1 MNYYDH
7 VNVHIY
13 YAHANIFFNTFFL
26 SYIQKEINDL
36 ISNTN
41 LIKNNIK
48 ENGDSKSTMRNWETS
63 FFGNYNAICINKL
76 LITKICNKKEEREKK
91 KKVINFFVV
100 ARTWNGQEISV
111 EEVIWNLENRSQGEE
126 W

>member
-1 MNYYDH
+1 M
-7 VNVHIY
+7 I
-13 YAHANIFFNTFFL
+13 
-26 SYIQKEINDL
+26 K
-36 ISNTN
+36 
-41 LIKNNIK
+41 KNNIK

-111 EEVIWNLENRSQGEE
+111 EEVIWNLENRRQGEE